1 MGKASDSGD
10 QSSAPQQVPVD
21 QEAAA
26 EYVAEM
32 LLSLRQ
38 VATRAELLFLTYLLE
53 VAREEAAAVASGE
66 EPTRLIS

>member
-10 QSSAPQQVPVD
+10 HSSAPHQVTVD

-26 EYVAEM
+26 EYVADM
-32 LLSLRQ
+32 LLSLRH
-38 VATRAELLFLTYLLE
+38 VTVRAELLFLTYLLE